1 MVRVYSRVVAQQ
13 HRILDALLKVMATDG
28 IEAVSVRSVAAAAG
42 VSPAQVQYYF
52 GTKDRLVVAAFQHV
66 HDRMRQRTAA
76 VDATG
81 PSDRVLRRYLLTW
94 LPLDAARR
102 SDATVWLAFTAAA
115 VTTPQLEPIVRETDT
130 AVVGALAG
138 LLAAGQSEG
147 TVRPELEPEATAGLL
162 LAVVDGLTV
171 RALTHPDPAQ
181 LLPLLDQFLDQLFTR
196 TSER

>member
-1 MVRVYSRVVAQQ
+1 MTQRQ
-13 HRILDALLKVMATDG
+13 RILDALLKVMATDG
-28 IEAVSVRSVAAAAG
+28 IEAVTVRSVAVTAG

-52 GTKDRLVVAAFQHV
+52 GTKDRLLVAALEHV

-81 PSDRVLRRYLLTW
+81 PADQVLRRYLLTW

-102 SDATVWLAFTAAA
+102 ADATVWLAFTAAA
-115 VTTPQLEPIVRETDT
+115 VTMAQLQPMVRETDA

-138 LLAAGQSEG
+138 LLDAGKSEG

-171 RALTHPDPAQ
+171 RALSYADPAQ
-181 LLPLLDQFLDQLFTR
+181 LLPLLDQFLDQLFTPI
-196 TSER
+196 SER